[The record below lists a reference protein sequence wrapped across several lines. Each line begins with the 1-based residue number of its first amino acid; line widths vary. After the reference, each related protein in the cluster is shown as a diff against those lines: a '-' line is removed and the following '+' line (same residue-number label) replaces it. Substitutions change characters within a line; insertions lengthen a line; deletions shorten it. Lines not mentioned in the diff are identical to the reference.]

1 MRIDSLECSGLLSYE
16 AETEIKFPNHAVI
29 VGPNNAG
36 KSNIFRIIRIMLEA
50 LDGKQPTASQISRA
64 KDTAFV
70 KAEMDFSDDERGL
83 LSEFF
88 GYYNPDSRPPR
99 VAKHP
104 DYEQIGEFLSSVTVR
119 IGWTRDAR
127 GAGSAPRLT
136 VSFPQCGF
144 KLSGDLG
151 QAELVVSGIDAQD
164 GVFPGDPIEFP
175 EFCAR
180 VFQNQDPVS
189 GFADFAASGKT
200 AVHSPVS
207 FSDEAIDCMP
217 SAKEKSG
224 AIALKRRLGHG
235 RKDETLT
242 LPSVLGSILSRKIVH
257 ASAGGLLRRP
267 FREIY
272 EALMEDVEGDYEFTK
287 RYNMRVSERLR
298 VLDMGYEE
306 KLDLDGGNVAQ
317 FLFALKNS
325 TRWRDREA
333 FEKIQDGFA
342 DAFHGQLRVDVAL
355 NYEWTDLGNSYA
367 KYNVPSFMQV
377 LFTDS
382 TGSAA
387 PDQIGAGALQVL
399 YLLAAAHGIKES
411 VVLLDEPGINLHPAM
426 LQTIMGTV
434 GAGQTESQ
442 FLIITHSPELLGH
455 EVFDRGGDLIYV
467 RKKGGSEAIDLWGDG
482 GAGEWWCKER
492 KRLKH
497 QIDVRVF
504 FANFVVLAEGVSD
517 QSVLA
522 GVAEYKAHGDQKYNL
537 ARENILIVRV
547 DGKKNFPKYIR
558 LLDSYKIPYVILADR
573 DNDCDETHEELF
585 GNKRT
590 AVFPSGCEP
599 FAGADVVLVEKNLED
614 VLKSMDKEAF
624 KKAKKA
630 GGGSKV
636 AVAIEFCKTM
646 SKDADKLCRVTA
658 FLDHCIECARG
669 ENGA

>member
-1 MRIDSLECSGLLSYE
+1 MRIERLTCSGLLSYS
-16 AETEIKFPNHAVI
+16 AETPIEFPNHAVI
-29 VGPNNAG
+29 VGPNNSG

-50 LDGKQPTASQISRA
+50 LDGRQPAASQMSRA
-64 KDTAFV
+64 ENTAFAE
-70 KAEMDFSDDERGL
+70 AEMVFSNDERGL

-104 DYEQIGEFLSSVTVR
+104 DYEQIGEFLASVTVR

-127 GAGSAPRLT
+127 GAGSAPRIT

-151 QAELVVSGIDAQD
+151 QADLVASGIGAPD
-164 GVFPGDPIEFP
+164 GEFP
-175 EFCAR
+175 SHPIDFSEFCAR
-180 VFQNQDPVS
+180 VFQNKDPVS
-189 GFADFAASGKT
+189 GFAKFAASGKT

-207 FSDEAIDCMP
+207 FSDKAIDGMP
-217 SAKEKSG
+217 SAEERSE
-224 AIALKRRLGHG
+224 AVALKRRLGHG
-235 RKDETLT
+235 REDETLT
-242 LPSVLGSILSRKIVH
+242 LPSVLGSIVSRKIVH
-257 ASAGGLLRRP
+257 ASAGGPPRRP

-298 VLDMGYEE
+298 ALDMGREE
-306 KLDLDGGNVAQ
+306 RLGLDGGNVAQ

-325 TRWRDREA
+325 TRRRDREA
-333 FEKIQDGFA
+333 FEKIQAGFA
-342 DAFHGQLRVDVAL
+342 DAFHGQLGADVAL
-355 NYEWTDLGNSYA
+355 NYEWADLGNSYA
-367 KYNVPSFMQV
+367 KYSVPSFAQV

-382 TGSAA
+382 TGSAT

-399 YLLAAAHGIKES
+399 CLLAAVHGIEDS
-411 VVLLDEPGINLHPAM
+411 VVMLDEPGINLHPAM

-434 GAGQTESQ
+434 EASEKSQ

-467 RKKGGSEAIDLWGDG
+467 RKKGGSEALGLWGDG
-482 GAGEWWCKER
+482 GAGEWWRKER
-492 KRLKH
+492 ERLKH

-504 FANFVVLAEGVSD
+504 FANFVILAEGASD

-522 GVAEYKAHGDQKYNL
+522 GVAEYKADGEPKYNL
-537 ARENILIVRV
+537 ARRNILIVRV
-547 DGKKNFPKYIR
+547 DGKNNFPKYIR
-558 LLDSYKIPYVILADR
+558 LLDAYKIPYVVLADR
-573 DNDCDETHEELF
+573 DNDSDETHEKLF

-590 AVFPSGCEP
+590 AGFPSDCGP

-614 VLKSMDKEAF
+614 VLKSMDENAFEEAE
-624 KKAKKA
+624 KA

-636 AVAIEFCKTM
+636 AAAIEFCKTM
-646 SKDADKLCRVTA
+646 GKDAEKLCRVTA
-658 FLDHCIECARG
+658 FLDHCIERARV
-669 ENGA
+669 ENDA